1 MRPRLLLALGLSLA
15 LHALLFLGLARFA
28 DRRPALLQPGR
39 PLVVEVLR
47 RPARPPGAQRLAPA
61 PKAPSAGA
69 PARGVAPGAPGP
81 SPYRVPAG
89 RPDAP
94 VAPPNLFPQAALAA
108 GVPPQVEAEAPDA
121 GTPAQVLAGRI
132 QAWRL
137 GALAEARVAVGVDS
151 YFSTLAHALRDG
163 LGTPP
168 PPGAARQG
176 TPSGTQRWLQAW
188 LASLAEAEGPADAP
202 PKGEPLP
209 VTQMHDMGGR
219 EGDLLRRQLG
229 PMAPTQESLFAPF
242 ELFRKSQV
250 PPAAVLRIEQ
260 DAQGHVVHVQ
270 LLASSGDATF
280 DAWAQR
286 SAALALA
293 AVPKPPTQ
301 GAGLHPDGTRSDW
314 AFYRS
319 GDGAQVLLLRVY

>member
-15 LHALLFLGLARFA
+15 LHALLLLGLARLA
-28 DRRPALLQPGR
+28 DRPVLRPPGR
-39 PLVVEVLR
+39 PLAVEVLQQPPR
-47 RPARPPGAQRLAPA
+47 APGAHRPARV
-61 PKAPSAGA
+61 PKVPSAGA
-69 PARGVAPGAPGP
+69 PARGVAAPVTGP
-81 SPYRVPAG
+81 AAYGLPAG

-94 VAPPNLFPQAALAA
+94 VAPPNLFPLAALAA
-108 GVPPQVEAEAPDA
+108 GVPPEVEAEAPDA
-121 GTPAQVLAGRI
+121 GTPAQALAGRI

-151 YFSTLAHALRDG
+151 YFSTLTHALRDG
-163 LGTPP
+163 LGVPP
-168 PPGAARQG
+168 PRGAARQG
-176 TPSGTQRWLQAW
+176 TPSGTQRWLQGW

-229 PMAPTQESLFAPF
+229 PMAPTQESLLAPF
-242 ELFRKSQV
+242 ELFRKTQV

-260 DAQGHVVHVQ
+260 DAEGRVVRVQ

-293 AVPKPPTQ
+293 AVPKPPAH
-301 GAGLHPDGTRSDW
+301 GAGLHPDGTRSEW

-319 GDGAQVLLLRVY
+319 GDAAQVLLLRVY